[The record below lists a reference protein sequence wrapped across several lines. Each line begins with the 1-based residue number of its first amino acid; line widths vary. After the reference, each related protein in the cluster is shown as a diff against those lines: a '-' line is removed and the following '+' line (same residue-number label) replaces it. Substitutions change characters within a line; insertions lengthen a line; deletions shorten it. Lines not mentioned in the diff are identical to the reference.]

1 MKNPVRIFW
10 SSYTRLLAQRPLLA
24 QTLSTSVL
32 MGAGDVISQK
42 FIERRKGFD
51 LDRNKNF
58 WIVGACFLGPA
69 LSKWMFFLDRFFV
82 GPAKVKMLK
91 MVLADQALF
100 APPALFIIISFLS
113 VLKGQSVE
121 QWKNQMSENYPT
133 ILATNYKLWPV
144 AQLIN
149 FNFTPLRF
157 RYVHSVNACKL
168 SGLFLVC
175 FT

>member
-1 MKNPVRIFW
+1 
-10 SSYTRLLAQRPLLA
+10 
-24 QTLSTSVL
+24 
-32 MGAGDVISQK
+32 
-42 FIERRKGFD
+42 
-51 LDRNKNF
+51 
-58 WIVGACFLGPA
+58 
-69 LSKWMFFLDRFFV
+69 MFFLDRFFV

-157 RYVHSVNACKL
+157 RVLYINTVALFWNVYISYQTQAAPASSCCNPDFD
-168 SGLFLVC
+168 SGN
-175 FT
+175 